1 MKKKSVTT
9 GKFDFSLFAKREGN
23 YFSTKRFGPISTGHR
38 QWRDDGHC
46 AFVHGYGRY
55 VVLTFGCRYLDDKMW
70 VQDFGG
76 LKDIRKWIE
85 SEWDHRLLIA
95 SDDPLLPEFQ
105 KLHKKGGCNLNVMD
119 VTKGYGPG
127 IEASCKYIFDHV
139 DAKLEI
145 ESHSRVWVEKVE
157 IFEHENNSAIYER
170 PK

>member
-1 MKKKSVTT
+1 M
-9 GKFDFSLFAKREGN
+9 

-46 AFVHGYGRY
+46 AYVHGYGRY
-55 VVLTFGCRYLDDKMW
+55 VKITFTCNSLDDKMW

-105 KLHKKGGCNLNVMD
+105 KLHELGGCNLNVMD

-127 IEASCKYIFDHV
+127 IEASCKYVFDHV
-139 DAKLEI
+139 NSNIVINSKG
-145 ESHSRVWVEKVE
+145 RVWVDQVE
-157 IFEHENNSAIYER
+157 IFEHENNSAIYTNPHGAVIR
-170 PK
+170 DLGALTFNDGLDD